1 MKSEYSSKQEWHRS
15 CEEIILSHR
24 LLSDTLDIL
33 YCFSKFRIF
42 KIYICNTYFTQ
53 KLAKYVNFKIDA
65 LQKYIKFKYD
75 SRF

>member
-1 MKSEYSSKQEWHRS
+1 MKSKYSNKQEWHRA
-15 CEEIILSHR
+15 CREVTLSHR

-33 YCFSKFRIF
+33 YYFSKFHIF
-42 KIYICNTYFTQ
+42 KIHVYNTYLTQ
-53 KLAKYVNFKIDA
+53 KLAKYINFKIDS